1 MNYNSVYSKIAQ
13 FKSKNT
19 ISYQKM
25 RSIILEAGRGGPPVT
40 IYGEKL
46 DGTNRVFGDVTTI
59 DGPGGEAMGGTIYWK
74 SPYYYMIVYSP
85 DDAGFRT
92 VVLKNV
98 TKIRVNSQSYLV
110 EQ

>member
-1 MNYNSVYSKIAQ
+1 MISNLVHSKIAQ
-13 FKSKNT
+13 FKSRNV

-25 RSIILEAGRGGPPVT
+25 RSIILEAGRGGPAVT

-46 DGTNRVFGDVTTI
+46 DGTNRVFGDVTTV
-59 DGPGGEAMGGTIYWK
+59 DGPSGNAMGGTIYWK

-85 DDAGFRT
+85 DDAGYRT

-98 TKIRVNSQSYLV
+98 TKIRVDNQSYLV